1 MNLYKIKIIIWGLVF
16 MAIPLAS
23 DAQVAVEK
31 AVKSSS
37 ILDLN
42 LILTIIS
49 IVLLFPILLSSNTL
63 ILAAKQYIN
72 KKKES
77 EGAKKVLS
85 LIVLFAFSQIAFAA
99 DDTAKS
105 GTMNLTYSM
114 ITWIL
119 LTVIFIEI
127 IVMVYL
133 FSQAKRFLVDP
144 NSKEANK
151 SAIEKTWDKI
161 NSFKPMEEESKMDT
175 GHNYDGIRELDN
187 ITPPWFTTAF
197 ILSIIFAIV
206 YLYRYHISKS
216 APLQVE
222 EFNIA
227 MAEAE
232 KEKAQFLAIASNN
245 IDENNVALL
254 ESDDIVKGKGLF
266 IEKCAV
272 CHEPNGASKP
282 GGVGPNL
289 TDEYWIHGGSLQE
302 VFKSIKYGWPDKGM
316 ISWKDQLSPK
326 QIAQVASFIHSIK
339 GTIPAGGKE
348 PQGDLYKEGA
358 STSNNT
364 NDSTKVEQNDSLIK
378 K

>member
-1 MNLYKIKIIIWGLVF
+1 

-23 DAQVAVEK
+23 EAQVAVEK
-31 AVKSSS
+31 AVKSTS

-63 ILAAKQYIN
+63 ILAAKQYVN
-72 KKKES
+72 KKKDS
-77 EGAKKVLS
+77 DTTKKVLS
-85 LIVLFAFSQIAFAA
+85 LIILFAFAQITFAA
-99 DDTAKS
+99 EEATKS
-105 GTMNLTYSM
+105 TGTMNLTYSM

-144 NSKEANK
+144 NAKDANK
-151 SAIEKTWDKI
+151 SALEKTWDKI
-161 NSFKPMEEESKMDT
+161 NSFKPIEEESKMDT

-206 YLYRYHISKS
+206 YLYRYHVSKS
-216 APLQVE
+216 APLQE
-222 EFNIA
+222 AEYNME

-232 KEKAQFLAIASNN
+232 KEKAKFLAIASNN
-245 IDENNVALL
+245 IDENNVKLL
-254 ESDDIVKGKGLF
+254 EGEEIVKGKGIF

-272 CHEPNGASKP
+272 CHEANGASKP

-326 QIAQVASFIHSIK
+326 QIAQVASFINSIK
-339 GTIPAGGKE
+339 GTNPVGGKE

-358 STSNNT
+358 ATSNIIS
-364 NDSTKVEQNDSLIK
+364 DSTKVELKDSLIK

>member
-1 MNLYKIKIIIWGLVF
+1 

-31 AVKSSS
+31 AVNSTS

-72 KKKES
+72 KKKDS
-77 EGAKKVLS
+77 DGAKKALS

-99 DDTAKS
+99 EEATKS
-105 GTMNLTYSM
+105 TGTMNLTYSM

-151 SAIEKTWDKI
+151 SALEKTWDKI
-161 NSFKPMEEESKMDT
+161 NSFKPIEEESKMDT

-187 ITPPWFTTAF
+187 NTPPWFTTAF

-206 YLYRYHISKS
+206 YLYRYHVSKS
-216 APLQVE
+216 APLQE
-222 EFNIA
+222 AEFKLE

-245 IDENNVALL
+245 IDENNVKLL
-254 ESDDIVKGKGLF
+254 EGEEIIKGKGIF

-272 CHEPNGASKP
+272 CHEANGASKP

-289 TDEYWIHGGSLQE
+289 TDEYWIHGGSLQD

-326 QIAQVASFIHSIK
+326 QIAQVASFIGSLK
-339 GTIPAGGKE
+339 GTNPAGGKE
-348 PQGDLYKEGA
+348 PQGDLFKEGT
-358 STSNNT
+358 STNPNSS
-364 NDSTKVEQNDSLIK
+364 DSTKVEQKDSIIK